1 MKVYNVLIINEINEI
16 KTFDSLE
23 KAQKFVN
30 ERIEEI
36 TEYGYELEEETE
48 KYLCFY
54 DDESDYIIEIFENE
68 IE

>member
-1 MKVYNVLIINEINEI
+1 MKVYNVLVINEINEI

-36 TEYGYELEEETE
+36 TECGYELGEETE